1 MELKPWEQAAK
12 KQNEGLPPW
21 EQAKQKGRQKVY
33 SGSVLPLS
41 RYDDGSVEFD
51 SDAGLVGMAKEAVK
65 GVGRAVTLPREVY
78 DGTVDLNS
86 DEATGRV
93 LEAATVMSP
102 INPGVRSGDKAIPGL
117 SRNMQRA
124 KPPVPTRKELVDEAT
139 GQYDAVR
146 NSGVDYKPSAVADLA
161 KSLRTEL
168 QQDGILDVKGGAEGT
183 HQILGMLDNPPAGSV
198 AVQIQHLEAARRAF
212 AEIAEKS
219 ANATDRG
226 AASRAVGR
234 ISEFIERA
242 DPASVVAGPAA
253 EAGRTLGNAR
263 SNYAAGAR
271 SGEITGI
278 EHAADLRAAAA
289 NSGQNVGNSER
300 QRVASFLLNRDG
312 RNTRGYTPEEI
323 TALEGVAEGSRT
335 ANFLRKGGN
344 ILGGGGG
351 MATAVVGGVGGAAG
365 AALGGMGGAALGGA
379 IPPIVGASMKAGS
392 NALTRSA
399 LRKVDTATRARSAL
413 MAERIRNA
421 PMEVGPTKRK
431 AALMRA
437 LLLAGQGGA
446 DEQMVQE

>member
-1 MELKPWEQAAK
+1 MSDVELARARARARAAAEQ
-12 KQNEGLPPW
+12 QSGNG
-21 EQAKQKGRQKVY
+21 GRKKVY
-33 SGSVLPLS
+33 SGSILPLS

-51 SDAGLVGMAKEAVK
+51 SDAGLIGPIK
-65 GVGRAVTLPREVY
+65 RAITLPREVY
-78 DGTVDLNS
+78 EGKVDLNT

-93 LEAATVMSP
+93 LEAASVISP
-102 INPGVRSGDKAIPGL
+102 INPAVRAGDRAIPGVA
-117 SRNMQRA
+117 RNMQRS
-124 KPPVPTRKELVDEAT
+124 KPPVPSRQELLDEAT

-168 QQDGILDVKGGAEGT
+168 EQDGILNVKGGAEGT
-183 HQILGMLDNPPAGSV
+183 HQILGMLDTPPRGSV

-212 AEIAEKS
+212 SEIAQKS
-219 ANATDRG
+219 PNPTDRG
-226 AASRAVGR
+226 AAQRAVGR

-253 EAGRTLGNAR
+253 EAGRTIGQAR
-263 SNYAAGAR
+263 SNYAAGSR

-289 NSGQNVGNSER
+289 NSGQNFGNSER

-323 TALEGVAEGSRT
+323 AQLEGVVRGSKT
-335 ANFLRKGGN
+335 ANALRFGSN
-344 ILGGGGG
+344 VLGGGGG
-351 MATAVVGGVGGAAG
+351 LGMAVTGGLGAAAG
-365 AALGGMGGAALGGA
+365 AAAGGPAGAGVGA
-379 IPPIVGASMKAGS
+379 IVGPIAGAGMKAGS

-399 LRKVDTATRARSAL
+399 LRKVDRATRARSAL
-413 MAERIRNA
+413 MQERLRNA
-421 PMEVGPTKRK
+421 PMEVGPTRRK

-437 LLLAGQGGA
+437 LLLAGQGQA